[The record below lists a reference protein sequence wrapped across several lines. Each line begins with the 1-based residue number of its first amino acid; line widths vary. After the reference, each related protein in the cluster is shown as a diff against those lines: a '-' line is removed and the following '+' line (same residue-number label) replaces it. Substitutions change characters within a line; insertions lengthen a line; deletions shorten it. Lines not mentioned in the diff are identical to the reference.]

1 MCLIYKK
8 TLPENEQTAIR
19 YKVAAIGKRN
29 RIVSPTFFFEWFR
42 NKWNFPKESPP
53 RLYIFTNENQVGFHT
68 VATLEEAREVAKE
81 YCETS
86 SMSYGL
92 LSHSKTVILELKVK
106 NLKAIGKIKNMDYC
120 GEGEI
125 WGAAKIQKVIPYQE
139 GEAYIKEPIE

>member
-1 MCLIYKK
+1 
-8 TLPENEQTAIR
+8 
-19 YKVAAIGKRN
+19 
-29 RIVSPTFFFEWFR
+29 
-42 NKWNFPKESPP
+42 
-53 RLYIFTNENQVGFHT
+53 
-68 VATLEEAREVAKE
+68 
-81 YCETS
+81 
-86 SMSYGL
+86 MSYGL